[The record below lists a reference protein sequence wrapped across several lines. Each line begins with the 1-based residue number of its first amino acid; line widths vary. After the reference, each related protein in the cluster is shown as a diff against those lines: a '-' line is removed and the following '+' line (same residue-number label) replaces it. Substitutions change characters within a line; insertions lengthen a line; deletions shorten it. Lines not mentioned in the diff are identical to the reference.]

1 MNEFF
6 PEIDD
11 AKKDD
16 ILIDYRN
23 TFKSVSG
30 KKVLSDILVNFCH
43 FGAYLDPHDTF
54 SIGQYNVGISI
65 LGRLGVFS
73 QGRDAVINAL
83 LDIPI
88 NT

>member
-23 TFKSVSG
+23 AFGDMPG
-30 KKVLSDILVNFCH
+30 KKVLADILVNFCH
-43 FGAYLDPHDTF
+43 FGIYLDARDPV
-54 SIGQYNVGISI
+54 SVGQYNVGISI
-65 LGRLGVFS
+65 LLRLGVFS
-73 QGRDAVINAL
+73 QGMDPVINAL